1 MDIEAGS
8 QVNMALQQGFR
19 ACCGVLSGLPQA
31 LLPYRMLWG
40 VAACQSESGVVC
52 PSVQVAAAARARG
65 YPFPRHQFP
74 KTSVP
79 TAGGKTSKGF
89 SPISHL

>member
-31 LLPYRMLWG
+31 FLPYMMLWG
-40 VAACQSESGVVC
+40 VAVCQSEGGVVC
-52 PSVQVAAAARARG
+52 PSIQMDAAAQARG
-65 YPFPRHQFP
+65 
-74 KTSVP
+74 
-79 TAGGKTSKGF
+79 
-89 SPISHL
+89 